1 MTTLLVIV
9 PMRLMLLKVYKLPFD
24 QVNYHPELT
33 VMLKHLPQLPLSGRH
48 LLLQGQVNLL
58 PTHEHLRALNQ
69 VNLLPMQELLRV
81 LNLPATMLTS
91 WMRKDTPL
99 DAE

>member
-1 MTTLLVIV
+1 
-9 PMRLMLLKVYKLPFD
+9 MLLKVYKLPYD

-48 LLLQGQVNLL
+48 PLLQGQVNLL
-58 PTHEHLRALNQ
+58 PTQEHLCALNQVNPLPTQERLRALNQ
-69 VNLLPMQELLRV
+69 
-81 LNLPATMLTS
+81 PATTLTN
-91 WMRKDTPL
+91 WTRMDTPL